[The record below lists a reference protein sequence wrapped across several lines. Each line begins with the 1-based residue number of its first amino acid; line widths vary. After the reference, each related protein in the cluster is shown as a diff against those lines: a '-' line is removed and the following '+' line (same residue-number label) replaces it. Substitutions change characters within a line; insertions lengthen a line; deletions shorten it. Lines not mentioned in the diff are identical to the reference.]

1 MIGQTIS
8 HYRIVEKLGGGGMG
22 VVYKAE
28 DTELGRFVALKF
40 LPENVSRDPQALE
53 RFRREARAASAL
65 NHPNICT
72 IYEIGKHGEQSYIAM
87 EYLDGVTL
95 RDRIAGRPIVVDT
108 LLALAIEIAEALDA
122 AHSAGIIHR
131 DIKPANIFITK
142 RGHAKVLDF
151 GLAKVVPGSVPSGPT
166 EQTQSLDNEPH
177 LTSPGAT
184 VGTVAYMSPEQ
195 IRGKELDTRT
205 DLFSLGAVLY
215 EMATGQLP
223 FRGDTS
229 GVIFDSILNRVPTPP
244 ARLNADLPPR
254 LEDIILKSLEK
265 DRDLRYRQAAD
276 IRADLQRI
284 RRDSQSQG
292 IPLPGV
298 ESAALHATGSSQQGS
313 HTKLRWLALIFVA
326 AILTSA
332 GVWFLARQHRQAFR
346 TFTIT
351 RITETGDVSD
361 VAISPDGNYLVHV
374 ADRDN
379 KTSLWLRH
387 ISTNSNTQIVPASD
401 AGYSGLTFSPDGSYI
416 FFVRRDHQTDIHD
429 LFQVATLGGEPK
441 LLIHNATGTVSFS
454 PDGQRIVFGRE
465 ITPGNSLEFITASL
479 SGGPEQSLIKV
490 PMGITIKDP
499 HPAWSPDG
507 KTIVL
512 AVQGSTDMNSV
523 LLAIDPS
530 TGHQRVLLK
539 AEKYVEDPTWLPDGS
554 GLLLLWVDTGVTR
567 QIGFVSFPEGI
578 FRRVTN
584 DVNSYRGL
592 SLSKDGKSLATVLSE
607 GHSIMSIYSATQL
620 SAPPVAEFTSPT
632 NQWWWNFT
640 WAKDDGIIV
649 QQEPKLVILRQG
661 SAPADFL
668 LTPAATPS
676 ACPDGGEVLFFTP
689 NVPGICAVDSN
700 GNNIVRITSGAND
713 IKPSCSPDSK
723 SVYYLSLAESAPRV
737 MKASLHGGAPP
748 QPLSDVS
755 PSGWFDLSPNGK
767 LVAVDV
773 SSENTYELAII
784 STESGEPVRKFK
796 PERQMARSNF
806 GFTPDNRAIAYS
818 FRQGKG
824 DGIWEQPL
832 DGSSGKILV
841 APDSGGI
848 TTFHWSLN
856 GSKLAVIRN
865 HGTDDVAL
873 LRDQSQ

>member
-8 HYRIVEKLGGGGMG
+8 HYRIVEQLGAGGMG

-28 DTELGRFVALKF
+28 DVELGRFVALKF
-40 LPENVSRDPQALE
+40 LPRDLAGDPQALE

-95 RDRIAGRPIVVDT
+95 RDQIAGRPVVVDT
-108 LLALAIEIAEALDA
+108 LLTLAIEIAEALDA

-166 EQTQSLDNEPH
+166 EETQSLDNEPQ

-195 IRGKELDTRT
+195 VRGKELDART
-205 DLFSLGAVLY
+205 DLFSLGGVLY

-254 LEDIILKSLEK
+254 LEDIILKALEK

-276 IRADLQRI
+276 MRADLQRI
-284 RRDSQSQG
+284 RRDTQSQG

-298 ESAALHATGSSQQGS
+298 ESAALHAPGRPQQGS
-313 HTKLRWLALIFVA
+313 HKKLRWLALVSMA

-332 GVWFLARQHRQAFR
+332 GFWFFGRQQRQAFR

-351 RITETGDVSD
+351 RATETGDVND
-361 VAISPDGNYLVHV
+361 VAISPDANYLVHV
-374 ADRDN
+374 AIKDN

-387 ISTNSNTQIVPASD
+387 VSTNSNTQIVSASD
-401 AGYSGLTFSPDGSYI
+401 SGYSGLTYSPDGSYI
-416 FFVRRDHQTDIHD
+416 FFIRRDGQTHIHD

-441 LLIHNATGTVSFS
+441 LLVHNATGTVSFS

-465 ITPGNSLEFITASL
+465 IASGNSLEFITAPL

-490 PMGITIKDP
+490 PSGMTIRDP

-507 KTIVL
+507 KTIVV
-512 AVQGSTDMNSV
+512 AGQGSTDTNTV
-523 LLAIDPS
+523 LLAVDPS

-539 AEKYVEDPTWLPDGS
+539 AGKYVEDPTWLPDGS
-554 GLLLLWVDTGVTR
+554 GLLLRWVDTGVIR

-584 DVNSYRGL
+584 DLNSYRGL
-592 SLSKDGKSLATVLSE
+592 SISKDGKSLATVLSE
-607 GHSIMSIYSATQL
+607 GHAIMSIYSATRL
-620 SAPPVAEFTSPT
+620 SAPPLAQFTSPT

-640 WAKDDGIIV
+640 WTKDDAIIV

-661 SAPADFL
+661 SVPADFL
-668 LTPAATPS
+668 LTVAATPS
-676 ACPDGGEVLFFTP
+676 ACPDGSGILFFTP
-689 NVPGICAVDSN
+689 DVPGIGAVDSN
-700 GNNIVRITSGAND
+700 GNNIIRITSGVND
-713 IKPSCSPDSK
+713 VSPICSPDSK
-723 SVYYLSLAESAPRV
+723 SVYYMSLAESTPRM
-737 MKASLHGGAPP
+737 MKVSLHGGAP
-748 QPLSDVS
+748 QPLSHVT

-767 LVAVDV
+767 LLAVDG
-773 SSENTYELAII
+773 SSGNNSELAII
-784 STESGEPVRKFK
+784 STDSGETVRVFK
-796 PERQMARSNF
+796 PEKPMAGPSFR
-806 GFTPDNRAIAYS
+806 FTPDNRAIAYPIT
-818 FRQGKG
+818 QEKG
-824 DGIWEQPL
+824 QALWEQPL
-832 DGSSGKILV
+832 DGSSGKLLI
-841 APDSGGI
+841 APDPGRI
-848 TTFHWSLN
+848 PNFHWSLD
-856 GSKLAVIRN
+856 GSKLAVIRHHVTN
-865 HGTDDVAL
+865 DVAL